1 MSKLFCLSRMLWLKV
16 LLFVLL
22 SPGLIVTLPPVGTKV
37 FFSGKTSVTAV
48 LVHAAIFAL
57 ALHCIWKMREGFQ
70 NNVSA
75 GGVCSSPSDCAILG
89 STCVSRPSRN
99 PRDMSQNVC
108 VSPAYNSLSNG
119 QACSN
124 RTFCVSGKCSNN
136 LCVGL
141 ELGAKCTQNS
151 QCASDRCYKPAS
163 LPYSICGLLV

>member
-75 GGVCSSPSDCAILG
+75 GPGRVCSSPSDCAIRG
-89 STCVSRPSRN
+89 STCESRSSRN
-99 PRDMSQNVC
+99 PTDPIGTMQNVC
-108 VSPAYNSLSNG
+108 VSPARRSLSNG

-124 RTFCVSGKCSNN
+124 SMFCVSGICSNN

-141 ELGAKCTQNS
+141 
-151 QCASDRCYKPAS
+151 
-163 LPYSICGLLV
+163 

>member
-1 MSKLFCLSRMLWLKV
+1 MLWLKV

-75 GGVCSSPSDCAILG
+75 GGVCSSLRV
-89 STCVSRPSRN
+89 STLQVGKAYSVRSIGGIVLSGRSKMKVHVSS
-99 PRDMSQNVC
+99 
-108 VSPAYNSLSNG
+108 
-119 QACSN
+119 
-124 RTFCVSGKCSNN
+124 
-136 LCVGL
+136 
-141 ELGAKCTQNS
+141 
-151 QCASDRCYKPAS
+151 
-163 LPYSICGLLV
+163 